1 MSEGLVIDLSVSQA
15 KAEKQID
22 DFVAKQKAKLSKLE
36 ATVTIKTVHTGGGW
50 SSGGFRSS
58 GGGGNSGGFRGLS
71 GAFSAMGDA
80 DARRKA
86 EREEEQSAKRQEARQ
101 ERQANRYRESQQKLQ
116 QDLQRINE
124 RARVHISRIEKQYG
138 DESIR
143 GVQLRADAE
152 RRAIEQTFDAR
163 RRAVLRNAKI
173 EKEAIDETQKRLT
186 ELKSQEDAAKSRTSR
201 RETERLEPLQKKK
214 DEDDERKKQEREEK
228 RVAREERSRD
238 RELAARLDAERRNAM
253 AIHDVIESNQ
263 RNIDKIRSDSLRKFA
278 QVGPQ
283 NDVLMQRALG
293 FDANAA
299 EKALAGQRRVNAARL
314 AETQQTIAKILAI
327 EAKARHVPERSVF
340 EVHSSKKFGD
350 RAINTE
356 RFGSGTRAGS
366 QAQARF
372 NSQLF
377 QVQQAFEDFQY
388 AGFRGLSNN
397 VAFLSANLKNAK
409 LAAAGLWSV
418 IALGVADSL
427 GVFDKLIERL
437 TKMQREVGKL
447 SDLALKKMDS
457 EENTL
462 LGLAKNPPKSAD
474 DAAADFWGTK
484 QRFEVEQKI
493 TAEYSA
499 QLTRAREAAQYLSGL
514 SEQRMARVLLGAKGL
529 QGAGDRNAEDDAA
542 FLAMRT
548 LREAGMIGKDQTD
561 FGPGSGIAD
570 LLEKLKKA
578 EMDRAIEAARTT
590 AEYKAQAK
598 FLYEMMNSPQQKAKD
613 AERLERQM
621 RLDPKQAALMDEK
634 GPLVEQHRRLDAL
647 LDQINEKYRLLE
659 RLVESGA
666 ITHKQFLERAAEL
679 DKEAEKHAAALKDV
693 NRELEFAKELERA
706 RKDLKREQVD
716 AEREQISI
724 LKQQQRENESLIE
737 QERKKAEAARRN
749 AVDSRYGFESRQFDT
764 GRGLTQRFTDRQH
777 QYAKGMDQAQYW
789 YLRPSVRE
797 ARDAAIDQA
806 FAKLAY
812 DRDQN
817 LVNNRIGQLKGQASA
832 AGKAGDFERQR
843 KLYEELQSLQLDVA
857 SNDPSMYRASQM
869 FQDAGKTQK
878 LIEKAFEQ
886 EAQRAEQ
893 EALRLEQANQGLTN
907 QMGTLEEAVRELEAA
922 IRGVPE
928 KAREQARREAEGNH
942 PADLPRDRGLGR
954 GAVAGGGLGG
964 GLGAAAAGGDG
975 AALAGGALDPD
986 DVPPGKPLPPRLA
999 RAKAIKEQAAKRAEQ
1014 AAQARGKMHDKIR
1027 AAAEKHRELID
1038 KKFGRGDL
1046 PATAE
1051 IPGSKEPFRYTKKP
1065 HDGKIDP
1072 GVVDWMKDK
1081 KYRDFLAGGSPFDRT
1096 DGEMSILRGAQGRRD
1111 RAAEIRRN
1119 MAAKDPDVAQI
1130 KANTQ
1135 RQSQVAENSDR
1146 TLKAVEN
1153 QLRGIAAGLRE
1164 PRNIITNNFF
1174 SGGQPRGGAGVPVGG
1189 GFIPNIPQGPINPRT
1204 GAPLAFSGGARVPG
1218 HGFHDSVAAMLTPGE
1233 VVLNARQQN
1242 KLGQMLGS
1250 HPSILFGAAG
1260 VPGFSGRGSY
1270 SGVAGNF
1277 MPYTSPARF
1286 ADGGIV
1292 QSVATTTNTR
1302 TNFGGVTINV
1312 KSVDDASAMMAR
1324 MRTEQR
1330 AALIRRGAR

>member
-22 DFVAKQKAKLSKLE
+22 DFIAKQKAKLSKLE
-36 ATVTIKTVHTGGGW
+36 ATIGVKSH
-50 SSGGFRSS
+50 SGGA
-58 GGGGNSGGFRGLS
+58 GGGGSSRSDIDRELDYNLRQQSRAAEQFRKLR
-71 GAFSAMGDA
+71 D
-80 DARRKA
+80 RNT
-86 EREEEQSAKRQEARQ
+86 REEE
-101 ERQANRYRESQQKLQ
+101 
-116 QDLQRINE
+116 
-124 RARVHISRIEKQYG
+124 
-138 DESIR
+138 
-143 GVQLRADAE
+143 AE
-152 RRAIEQTFDAR
+152 RKRSTAAHNREQQR
-163 RRAVLRNAKI
+163 L
-173 EKEAIDETQKRLT
+173 IDDYNRTL
-186 ELKSQEDAAKSRTSR
+186 SR
-201 RETERLEPLQKKK
+201 
-214 DEDDERKKQEREEK
+214 
-228 RVAREERSRD
+228 
-238 RELAARLDAERRNAM
+238 RLDAERRNAM

-263 RNIDKIRSDSLRKFA
+263 RKIDKIRSDSLRKFA
-278 QVGPQ
+278 QRPQ
-283 NDVLMQRALG
+283 NELLMMKATG
-293 FDANAA
+293 FD
-299 EKALAGQRRVNAARL
+299 ETTSQKALAAKKRADGLLVAQSRETINKILEMEIAAGRIRERELQRFSRVQRHEGGGLLQSNAA
-314 AETQQTIAKILAI
+314 
-327 EAKARHVPERSVF
+327 
-340 EVHSSKKFGD
+340 
-350 RAINTE
+350 
-356 RFGSGTRAGS
+356 GTGTSAGS
-366 QAQARF
+366 KARF

-484 QRFEVEQKI
+484 QRFEIEQKI

-514 SEQRMARVLLGAKGL
+514 SEKRMARVLLGATG

-578 EMDRAIEAARTT
+578 EMDRAIEAARVT

-598 FLYEMMNSPQQKAKD
+598 FLYEMMNSPEQKAKD
-613 AERLERQM
+613 AQRLERQL
-621 RLDPKQAALMDEK
+621 RLDPKQAAMMDEK

-659 RLVESGA
+659 RLVDSGA

-706 RKDLKREQVD
+706 RKEIKREQID
-716 AEREQISI
+716 AERDQISN

-749 AVDSRYGFESRQFDT
+749 AVESRHGFESRQFDT
-764 GRGLTQRFTDRQH
+764 GRGLTQRFTERQH
-777 QYAKGMDQAQYW
+777 QYAKGMDQAQFW
-789 YLRPSVRE
+789 FLRPSVRQ
-797 ARDAAIDQA
+797 ARDNAIDMA

-886 EAQRAEQ
+886 EAQRAER
-893 EALRLEQANQGLTN
+893 EAARLEQANQGLTN
-907 QMGTLEEAVRELEAA
+907 QMGTLEDAVRELEQA

-928 KAREQARREAEGNH
+928 KARDQARQEAANDG
-942 PADLPRDRGLGR
+942 AAGR
-954 GAVAGGGLGG
+954 GANGPRFHHGGERPKGNLAGGGGNGRDLGG
-964 GLGAAAAGGDG
+964 AGGGAARGGIAMGAAADM
-975 AALAGGALDPD
+975 AGGALDPD

-999 RAKAIKEQAAKRAEQ
+999 RAKAIKEQAAKRAEE
-1014 AAQARGKMHDKIR
+1014 AAKARGRMHDKIR
-1027 AAAEKHRELID
+1027 DAAQKHRELID
-1038 KKFGRGDL
+1038 KKFGRGEL

-1051 IPGSKEPFRYTKKP
+1051 IPNAAEPFRYTKKP
-1065 HDGKIDP
+1065 HDGKIDAD
-1072 GVVDWMKDK
+1072 VVDWMKDK
-1081 KYRDFLAGGSPFDRT
+1081 KYRDFLAGGSPFERT
-1096 DGEMSILRGAQGRRD
+1096 DSEMSVLRGAQGRRD
-1111 RAAEIRRN
+1111 RAAQIRRD

-1135 RQSQVAENSDR
+1135 RQNQVAENSDR

-1174 SGGQPRGGAGVPVGG
+1174 SGGQPRGNVGVPMGG
-1189 GFIPNIPQGPINPRT
+1189 GFIPNLPQGPINPRT
-1204 GAPLAFSGGARVPG
+1204 GGPLAFSGGARVPG
-1218 HGFHDSVAAMLTPGE
+1218 QGFHDSVAAMLTPGE
-1233 VVLNARQQN
+1233 VVLNAGQQRR
-1242 KLGQMLGS
+1242 LGQMFGAS
-1250 HPSILFGAAG
+1250 PDTIFGAAG
-1260 VPGFSGRGSY
+1260 VPGFGRRGSY
-1270 SGVAGNF
+1270 AGVAGNF
-1277 MPYTSPARF
+1277 MPYTSPAKF
-1286 ADGGIV
+1286 AEGGIV
-1292 QSVATTTNTR
+1292 HSVTANTTNSR
-1302 TNFGGVTINV
+1302 TSFGGVTINV
-1312 KSVDDASAMMAR
+1312 KSVDEASAMMAR